1 MGNETEVDL
10 PASLQLTQDNVPP
23 VNPTIQKLEGM
34 KNHKRK
40 PAKGKEKSCD
50 EAHLRHS
57 IGKQEHVG
65 KEHLSSYTISSVP
78 CIPPAFRGVES
89 LTLSH
94 EVLEMVP
101 LDIVRKVTDVDSAV
115 LLGRFADVVHHLF
128 SSDGSLFVRSLRGLS
143 SVSCTW
149 SSTWC
154 TCASHGRAITVSS
167 IVVPAS

>member
-1 MGNETEVDL
+1 
-10 PASLQLTQDNVPP
+10 
-23 VNPTIQKLEGM
+23 M
-34 KNHKRK
+34 KNHKGK
-40 PAKGKEKSCD
+40 PTKGKEKSCD

-101 LDIVRKVTDVDSAV
+101 LDIIREIADVDSAV
-115 LLGRFADVVHHLF
+115 LLGGFTNVVHHLF
-128 SSDGSLFVRSLRGLS
+128 SGDSSFFV
-143 SVSCTW
+143 
-149 SSTWC
+149 
-154 TCASHGRAITVSS
+154 
-167 IVVPAS
+167 

>member
-1 MGNETEVDL
+1 MLEGNEE
-10 PASLQLTQDNVPP
+10 PQRKANQ
-23 VNPTIQKLEGM
+23 G
-34 KNHKRK
+34 KR
-40 PAKGKEKSCD
+40 KSCD

-78 CIPPAFRGVES
+78 VPPAFRGIES

-101 LDIVRKVTDVDSAV
+101 LDIVREVADVDSAV
-115 LLGRFADVVHHLF
+115 LLGGFANIIHHLF
-128 SSDGSLFVRSLRGLS
+128 SSNGSFFVRSVRCLS
-143 SVSCTW
+143 TVSSTL

-154 TCASHGRAITVSS
+154 ACASHGRAITISS
-167 IVVPAS
+167 IFVPAS